1 MVSINKSFFRG
12 LVPTAQLKYPLYV
25 IAYGMSMAESKI
37 LYLDSPGKQNTDSV
51 VEAVTERLQKGD
63 IKQVV
68 VASDTGETAMKVINR
83 MNGMDV
89 RIVVVTSHC
98 GFDKEGECAM
108 SPQMEAQ
115 IRNAG
120 ATLVRA
126 SHVLSGVERSL
137 SKKLGG
143 SSRAEA
149 IAEALRGLFGQGMKV
164 AVEITIMAADGGAIQ
179 CGEGV
184 EVVAIAGTEY
194 GADTAIVVRPAHAN
208 GFFNFRVRE
217 IVAIP
222 RRK

>member
-1 MVSINKSFFRG
+1 M
-12 LVPTAQLKYPLYV
+12 T
-25 IAYGMSMAESKI
+25 ESRI
-37 LYLDSPGKQNTDSV
+37 IYLDSPGKQNTDRV
-51 VEAVTERLQKGD
+51 VDAVKERLLKGD
-63 IKQVV
+63 IRHVV
-68 VASDTGETAMKVINR
+68 VASDTGETAMKVIR
-83 MNGMDV
+83 SLKGMDASV
-89 RIVVVTSHC
+89 VVVTSHY

-108 SPQMEAQ
+108 SSQMEAE

-120 ATLVRA
+120 AKLVRA

-164 AVEITIMAADGGAIQ
+164 AIEISIMAADCGAIP

-184 EVVAIAGTEY
+184 EVIAVAGTEY
-194 GADTAIVVRPAHAN
+194 GADTAVVVRPAHAN

-217 IVAIP
+217 MIAIP